1 MYLVILYYNYRMIGK
16 VMTEKYLHI
25 HQSIQFHSLNLQMYK
40 VYNNIIL
47 KDASYTMH
55 YPLKR
60 LVLRRTFI
68 L

>member
-16 VMTEKYLHI
+16 VITEKYLHI

-47 KDASYTMH
+47 KDAIQCII
-55 YPLKR
+55 R
-60 LVLRRTFI
+60 
-68 L
+68 